1 MATDLPSHHRALV
14 LSKIGQPLSVETLPT
29 PRATP
34 GSVIIRVLVASVRVN
49 TPDVFRNPDSLP
61 TPPVPLVPGF
71 IAIGTVVETGPDSG
85 ALEPGQL
92 VFFDPYLLAR
102 DDRDVKYVCGM
113 MEGFDEA
120 SRKFAQE
127 WRNSAYAEYAK
138 VPLENC
144 HALDKERLFGQPED
158 GGLGYKLDDL
168 THLFSMLIP
177 FGGLAD
183 IDVKAGDVAIIA
195 PATGRYGSAAVHL
208 ALAMGAKVVAI
219 GRNAAVLET
228 LKPISPRLTT
238 VALTGDVEKD
248 TVNLTK
254 ATAGGADAF
263 WDMSPA
269 VKNLTHFRS
278 CLNVLR
284 PGGRVSLMGGALSEV
299 NFNYLDILSKAL
311 TIKGTI
317 MCTRDQARRL
327 VRMVESGSLPLGE
340 KAGMGRVR
348 SYKLEDGEA
357 ALDAAAKWR
366 EPGEINITP

>member
-1 MATDLPSHHRALV
+1 
-14 LSKIGQPLSVETLPT
+14 
-29 PRATP
+29 
-34 GSVIIRVLVASVRVN
+34 
-49 TPDVFRNPDSLP
+49 
-61 TPPVPLVPGF
+61 
-71 IAIGTVVETGPDSG
+71 
-85 ALEPGQL
+85 
-92 VFFDPYLLAR
+92 
-102 DDRDVKYVCGM
+102 M
-113 MEGFDEA
+113 MEGFGEA
-120 SRKFAQE
+120 SRKFAEE
-127 WRNSAYAEYAK
+127 WRNSTYAEYAK

-168 THLFSMLIP
+168 THLFSMLFP

-219 GRNAAVLET
+219 GRNADVLASLE
-228 LKPISPRLTT
+228 PISPRLTT
-238 VALTGDVEKD
+238 VTLTGDIEKD
-248 TVNLTK
+248 TVNLAK

-278 CLNVLR
+278 CLNVLK

-299 NFNYLDILSKAL
+299 NFSYLDILNKAL
-311 TIKGTI
+311 TIKGTL
-317 MCTRDQARRL
+317 MCTRDQVRRL

-348 SYKLEDGEA
+348 SFKLEEGEA